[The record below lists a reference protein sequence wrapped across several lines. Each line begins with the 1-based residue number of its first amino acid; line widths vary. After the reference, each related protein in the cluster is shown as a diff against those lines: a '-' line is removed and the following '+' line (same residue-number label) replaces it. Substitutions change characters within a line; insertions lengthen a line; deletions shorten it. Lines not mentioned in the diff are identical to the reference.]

1 MLEDNKNLILAIA
14 LSVVVLIGWN
24 LFYGVPQMKQQREAQ
39 TAAQTQAPK
48 SPVEPGQPSPSQAGG
63 PAASL
68 PGTIPNAPGAGA
80 PVVESR
86 EAALARSPRVRI
98 DTPSIAG
105 SINLR
110 GGRIDDVS
118 LKNYRETV
126 DPRSPNIVL
135 LSPSGSPNPY
145 YAEFGWVGAAT
156 PARSRRPT
164 RSGPRDAQALT
175 PGKPV
180 TLTWDNGAGLVF
192 RREIAVDDK
201 SMFTVKDTVEN
212 RAARP

>member
-24 LFYGVPQMKQQREAQ
+24 SFYGVPRMKQQREAQ
-39 TAAQTQAPK
+39 PAPQVRAQKPR
-48 SPVEPGQPSPSQAGG
+48 VWPGGPSRSQAGG
-63 PAASL
+63 PAAPL

-80 PVVESR
+80 PMVESR

-105 SINLR
+105 SVNLR

-135 LSPSGSPNPY
+135 LSPLGSPNPY
-145 YAEFGWVGAAT
+145 YAEFGWVGGQPGAQ
-156 PARSRRPT
+156 PT
-164 RSGPRDAQALT
+164 ADTVWTADAQALAPGT
-175 PGKPV
+175 PAP
-180 TLTWDNGAGLVF
+180 LPWDNAAGLVF
-192 RREIAVDDK
+192 RREIAV
-201 SMFTVKDTVEN
+201 
-212 RAARP
+212 